1 MNYLKVKDNE
11 NLIRDVSTN
20 AIINTDNDQYLN
32 YINERNKKL
41 NENRKIQD
49 LEKELFDLKND
60 INEIKS
66 LLRNLANG
74 SW

>member
-74 SW
+74 S